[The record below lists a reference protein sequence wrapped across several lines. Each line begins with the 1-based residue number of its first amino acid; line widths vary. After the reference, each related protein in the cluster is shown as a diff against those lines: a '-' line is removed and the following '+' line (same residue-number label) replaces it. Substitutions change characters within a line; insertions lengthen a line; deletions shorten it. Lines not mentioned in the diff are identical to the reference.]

1 MKFTKIF
8 TSCLLY
14 CTTILAQANSP
25 THVDAILERLNHA
38 NAHRDHIMVVAHRGL
53 WNKEGQAIY
62 AENSV
67 ASIRKAIELGVEVVE
82 QDIRQSKDGVFV
94 VLHDKTLDR
103 TTTCQG
109 LVEDKTWQELQS
121 CKLTIHHNGETTITD
136 EHVMSLSTLY
146 DEIKGKILLNL
157 DNKIG
162 YQHFPAMFELAK
174 KYGVEKQILAS
185 VNQNTPEQRESA
197 KKINTNLANYG
208 VNLMPNIYDN
218 KVDFKLYQAILADYR
233 PKLVQ
238 LRNAHKPD
246 GKLTQDGGIL
256 FSQQSLELANKYN
269 VHYWLNTLYESKNPG
284 LRSGGRGD
292 EMAYYAGLPNEVYGF
307 WIKKGVTIFQTD
319 EPEFLLNWLNKNGYR
334 KAYSK

>member
-174 KYGVEKQILAS
+174 KHGVAHQVLAT
-185 VNQNTPEQRESA
+185 VAQNTPEQIKSA
-197 KKINTNLANYG
+197 NAIRQEAKDYQ
-208 VNLMPNIYDN
+208 VHLMPFFDDANVALPAFLQTVKD
-218 KVDFKLYQAILADYR
+218 YQ
-233 PKLVQ
+233 PHLVQ
-238 LRNAHKPD
+238 VVHTHGYD
-246 GKLTQDGGIL
+246 QILTQDGGA
-256 FSQQSLELANKYN
+256 FFGKEAQQMMKENNA
-269 VHYWLNTLYESKNPG
+269 HYWLNTLYVPKTPG
-284 LRSGGRGD
+284 RRSGGRGD

-307 WIKKGVTIFQTD
+307 WIKKGVTMFQTD